1 MFLVDKEAKVW
12 FRKVA
17 TVSPDNLASHS
28 IRGFEGS
35 CSVYRLYCQCMAT
48 QESDTIM

>member
-1 MFLVDKEAKVW
+1 MFPVDKEAKVW

-17 TVSPDNLASHS
+17 TVSPDNLVSHS
-28 IRGFEGS
+28 IEGFKES
-35 CSVYRLYCQCMAT
+35 CSVYRSRWQCMAT